1 MFKSPKFSGVL
12 WLTIILVGHVAQIQA
27 QAIEEITL
35 DSCQIWARLNHPMV
49 FQSDLLN
56 KTGQLQ
62 HENLRRN
69 LFPQLNINGQATY
82 QSEVTEIPIQIP
94 GMEIPTLPH
103 GQYQATFEI
112 LLPLIQRK
120 SVNLRQDLSRIQNQ
134 SQQAQVDLSLHTLN
148 KRVSTVYFQILLLDE
163 YLRQF
168 QLSQANL
175 KDKIEQLEQAARYGV
190 VLQHEIDQ
198 LRAESIL
205 MEQQIFSTQSQK
217 DYFSEVLS
225 VLTGRTITSET
236 RLVRPTSP
244 RQSTEMQRIEFT
256 LFDLEKAAI
265 DQEIQI
271 HHESLKPMVHLFAR
285 GGIGRPGLN
294 FLQDDISP
302 FYLAGIQVNWKI
314 SSRYNLQ
321 RNHQLL
327 DIKKR
332 MVDTRIE
339 TFRLNTQIELD
350 KYAREIE
357 RYHRL
362 IEMDDQVLTLRSSSL
377 QTAAEQLA
385 KGIITSVQYT
395 TILREEEKA
404 RLTRG
409 QHELLLLQSYYN
421 RQHENG
427 F

>member
-1 MFKSPKFSGVL
+1 
-12 WLTIILVGHVAQIQA
+12 
-27 QAIEEITL
+27 
-35 DSCQIWARLNHPMV
+35 
-49 FQSDLLN
+49 
-56 KTGQLQ
+56 
-62 HENLRRN
+62 
-69 LFPQLNINGQATY
+69 
-82 QSEVTEIPIQIP
+82 
-94 GMEIPTLPH
+94 
-103 GQYQATFEI
+103 
-112 LLPLIQRK
+112 
-120 SVNLRQDLSRIQNQ
+120 
-134 SQQAQVDLSLHTLN
+134 
-148 KRVSTVYFQILLLDE
+148 
-163 YLRQF
+163 
-168 QLSQANL
+168 
-175 KDKIEQLEQAARYGV
+175 
-190 VLQHEIDQ
+190 
-198 LRAESIL
+198 
-205 MEQQIFSTQSQK
+205 
-217 DYFSEVLS
+217 
-225 VLTGRTITSET
+225 
-236 RLVRPTSP
+236 LVRTTSP

-271 HHESLKPMVHLFAR
+271 HHESPKPMVHLFAR
-285 GGIGRPGLN
+285 GGISRPGLN